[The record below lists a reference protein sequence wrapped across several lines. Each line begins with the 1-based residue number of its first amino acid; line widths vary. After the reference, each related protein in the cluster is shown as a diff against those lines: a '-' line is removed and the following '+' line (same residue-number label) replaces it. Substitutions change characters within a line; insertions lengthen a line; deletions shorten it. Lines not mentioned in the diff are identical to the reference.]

1 MVTGSVGRSRLPG
14 KLPGKGEGPSKYE
27 LLGPSFDR
35 RTVTFRSTSLH
46 SGPGCRHRA
55 HRDEL
60 PRRVDLL
67 LRVIP
72 LSPEGVRERSSMPAG
87 HPAARGFPQLFLR
100 ILACCGTSSTER
112 RAPSTGEP
120 RQVHRWLTSPVDDG
134 VDGSGLNGPVLV
146 ERDSFVAPLLE
157 AVPSSATAAGRW
169 VFLGGEAGVGKTS
182 LVRLLLDG
190 LAALADPP
198 VVRRGSCDGVSTP
211 PPLGPV
217 IEALPELES
226 VLEETTPETRPRL
239 FREVR
244 ARLAEQ
250 PTVLV
255 LEDLHWA
262 DEATLELVRFLG
274 RRLDGLPLLGVATFR
289 DDEVGPGDRLTTL
302 VGDLAT
308 TNGVATDAPADA
320 QPARRGCARGDV
332 PGRPRS
338 GVAASS
344 YERQPVLRHR
354 GARRRGGRGARHRP
368 RRRSRPG
375 EPGVAGGPATC
386 SPRRPCSVPV
396 PGSTLIAEGRRPT
409 RRGGRRVRRG
419 GDCWWSGRARADWR
433 SVTTSPGRPSRT
445 ASRRPCGRSSTSARW
460 GP

>member
-1 MVTGSVGRSRLPG
+1 M
-14 KLPGKGEGPSKYE
+14 
-27 LLGPSFDR
+27 
-35 RTVTFRSTSLH
+35 
-46 SGPGCRHRA
+46 
-55 HRDEL
+55 
-60 PRRVDLL
+60 
-67 LRVIP
+67 
-72 LSPEGVRERSSMPAG
+72 
-87 HPAARGFPQLFLR
+87 
-100 ILACCGTSSTER
+100 
-112 RAPSTGEP
+112 
-120 RQVHRWLTSPVDDG
+120 DDG

-157 AVPSSATAAGRW
+157 AVPSSATVAGRW

-182 LVRLLLDG
+182 LLRLLVDG
-190 LAALADPP
+190 LAALPDPP
-198 VVRRGSCDGVSTP
+198 VVRRGSCDGVATP
-211 PPLGPV
+211 ASLGPV

-308 TNGVATDAPADA
+308 TNGVARMHLPTLSPSAVAA
-320 QPARRGCARGDV
+320 LVETRRV
-332 PGRPRS
+332 RPRA

-354 GARRRGGRGARHRP
+354 GARRRGGRGCRP
-368 RRRSRPG
+368 PSATPFAPG
-375 EPGVAGGPATC
+375 
-386 SPRRPCSVPV
+386 
-396 PGSTLIAEGRRPT
+396 
-409 RRGGRRVRRG
+409 
-419 GDCWWSGRARADWR
+419 
-433 SVTTSPGRPSRT
+433 
-445 ASRRPCGRSSTSARW
+445 
-460 GP
+460 